1 MWADTLSPVAF
12 APWPMARRLVADRNE
27 LTAMSRDEGV
37 RRAKRFV
44 AQANV
49 SAPTALR
56 LDFDSVPLPPVV
68 EEGGVSS
75 APSTLAQR
83 LQFLRV
89 EAEIEN
95 MPFSES
101 SQAALWSFLQE
112 VEPTARPRLYL
123 NENGNLRALWKNSDG
138 EQIGLEFLGNHAIQ
152 YVIFRR
158 RERIGTMARLVGI
171 ESDDRIFA
179 HIRASNAQG
188 LLFE

>member
-1 MWADTLSPVAF
+1 
-12 APWPMARRLVADRNE
+12 
-27 LTAMSRDEGV
+27 
-37 RRAKRFV
+37 
-44 AQANV
+44 
-49 SAPTALR
+49 
-56 LDFDSVPLPPVV
+56 LDFDSFPFRPVDD
-68 EEGGVSS
+68 GGGLSS

-95 MPFSES
+95 VPFSES

-112 VEPTARPRLYL
+112 AEPSARPRLYL

-138 EQIGLEFLGNHAIQ
+138 EQIGLEFLGNHAIR

-171 ESDDRIFA
+171 ESDDRILA
-179 HIRASNAQG
+179 HIRASDAQG
-188 LLFE
+188 LLFK